1 MVPNP
6 LSRRS
11 FLARAGAACALPALV
26 PASALGRDGA
36 VAPSNRIV
44 MGAIGLGNRGTG
56 DLRNWVLPEKDV
68 QFVAICDVRRE
79 RRDAIKAMAD
89 AHYGNQDCARY
100 VDMKEM
106 LARPD
111 IDAVLIATS
120 DRWHACASI
129 LAMRAGK
136 DVYSEKPATM
146 TVREGQTLVAT
157 A

>member
-1 MVPNP
+1 M
-6 LSRRS
+6 SREPTTR
-11 FLARAGAACALPALV
+11 RAFVSRAVAACALPTLV

-36 VAPSNRIV
+36 VAPSNRIA

-68 QFVAICDVRRE
+68 RFVAICDVRKE

-89 AHYGNQDCARY
+89 AHYGNADCAQY

-120 DRWHACASI
+120 DR
-129 LAMRAGK
+129 
-136 DVYSEKPATM
+136 
-146 TVREGQTLVAT
+146 
-157 A
+157 